1 MSDEELE
8 AIKRRK
14 MMELMH
20 KNLAQKQ
27 QKEKQETAQ
36 SEQEE
41 KKEAVLKYV
50 LLPDAQN
57 YLENLRKTKPKIGE
71 QIEDA
76 IIILVAQRKIPRK
89 LDKIDIMRAERK
101 LEGVEPRIMYKK
113 RGEEEAVDI
122 EEKLKGALT
131 KDEP

>member
-14 MMELMH
+14 MIELMQ

-27 QKEKQETAQ
+27 QKEKQENAQ

-41 KKEAVLKYV
+41 KKEMVLKYV
-50 LLPDAQN
+50 LLPDALD
-57 YLENLRKTKPKIGE
+57 YLENLRNTKPKIAE

-76 IIILVAQRKIPRK
+76 IIVLVAEKKIQRK
-89 LDKIDIMRAERK
+89 LDKIAIMRAERK

-113 RGEEEAVDI
+113 RGEEQPVDI
-122 EEKLKGALT
+122 EEKLKGLMN
-131 KDEP
+131 DDP